1 MNNHLLCMLE
11 ELGTHCCRNAL
22 RRSERNHL
30 WRIHMKTF
38 ALIVATAL
46 AVGLNAPSFIGG
58 AKAAQGLKLAQADVS
73 VKVGGPRRSVKKVIV
88 RRDRGLHRGW
98 RHSRHYGATRKVII
112 KRSGDRV
119 VKKKII
125 TR

>member
-1 MNNHLLCMLE
+1 
-11 ELGTHCCRNAL
+11 
-22 RRSERNHL
+22 
-30 WRIHMKTF
+30 MKRF
-38 ALIVATAL
+38 ALAL
-46 AVGLNAPSFIGG
+46 AMALALGLSAPSVVNE
-58 AKAAQGLKLAQADVS
+58 AAAAQGLKVAQADVR
-73 VKVGGPRRSVKKVIV
+73 VKVGGPRRSVKKVVV

-98 RHSRHYGATRKVII
+98 RHSRHYGATKKVMI